1 MIILYICSS
10 CLHILSVWHIFFA
23 LLLRKDSV
31 NTILWFFNCRPF
43 YMPVLLAHSDH
54 QLNGLQPQTSKMRV
68 HVWYRLCKI
77 FVVGY
82 LPSRFCL
89 SLFFS
94 NVQTPEAYEMAWKAL
109 KVRLNSLLHFFSW
122 ANFIKHLSYVLCSF
136 HSSYYPPLC
145 LHCKAVCQYESIG
158 FFMHSRSWWIWWSWS
173 ARNDISSKIC

>member
-1 MIILYICSS
+1 
-10 CLHILSVWHIFFA
+10 
-23 LLLRKDSV
+23 
-31 NTILWFFNCRPF
+31 
-43 YMPVLLAHSDH
+43 MPVLLAHSDH

-109 KVRLNSLLHFFSW
+109 KVRLNSLLHFFS
-122 ANFIKHLSYVLCSF
+122 
-136 HSSYYPPLC
+136 
-145 LHCKAVCQYESIG
+145 
-158 FFMHSRSWWIWWSWS
+158 
-173 ARNDISSKIC
+173 